1 MSKVNAT
8 INTYSFYKGVKYLSD
23 TVIKA
28 SGGGTSFYG
37 EDLPKLISP
46 VYDPNT
52 KSSYIPQG
60 LQVHYDEGESISY
73 VNYTSSNVNVYL
85 KGYSTLI
92 PTNLGS
98 NSYVWDNP
106 SDTLNLKLQTLDGK
120 FQEGT
125 LSVSE
130 IVKPSDTWDNLIG
143 SKGGFSWRAKD
154 KSDLKIQIYPTA
166 GPTLNKF
173 LKDKPINVGTIL
185 NPVSDRI
192 IDVDYNIL
200 YNYPPNITVPALE
213 YRLKTYDNTFNAK
226 VGSDYGITIPQ
237 IIPIENPD
245 TLNKTNMAS
254 IWNITCPAG
263 SPTNTV
269 CQVSNTLIPGK
280 WWTTEALVEKKD
292 LIKMLKMSTNDDIL
306 EMTSNPG
313 NYLVCP
319 KTNGD
324 LFTKSENYLYA
335 KDQKYFRGWFSGQ
348 YIGAYRLTKAFEPD
362 INKLTYFDY
371 RLQFKINKD
380 IIGNLFKIEKKEK
393 ESDIT
398 LLNLKNLEALP
409 LLNTNTSIAGSINK
423 LLQDGTDDLPKLGV
437 YSSSL
442 LLIEKA
448 SSLLESS
455 DADSN
460 TITNISITGNNLVIN
475 YKGGGDTPVISGD
488 TYNFTYRAFMLPDDY
503 NFIKDK
509 FETINSNVYNDMN
522 SNIKKYGLQS
532 NINILNTIVKKN
544 DNIYKGELT
553 NPFEIKD
560 YYTSV
565 TLTTK
570 SSENITSSTPV
581 TDRCDKENIN
591 VNHIYG
597 TTPEFAKNN
606 IFNVTLPS
614 FDQPISGDVSYGDV
628 YSYVDK
634 WMRNISST
642 YKSSPKSSPVN
653 VCNMQFYNQPSP
665 SKCGSNDCNYTT
677 CSSLYSCPGF
687 SGGDSC
693 EASGPSGLVMY
704 NTYMKGYNI
713 ELAVGKPIIPESAP
727 ARGFVDIPTLLN
739 WSNKNGKKVYPSSD
753 GGAIMTWVVGTESS
767 ITNVSG
773 FKSIIPSKDLI
784 TNKIKLYQY
793 FDSFGPQSSGGPATM
808 ATYLQEFFNEYN
820 KGDQY
825 LTPIFAFCDIG
836 SDDSFGDIT
845 IPWGGNSEGDPWWT
859 QDKIKI
865 VQTNKDKYDLP
876 DLQPSY
882 IASPNQVPVLVNG
895 GAGQWASS
903 NDIISVIGTPGKR
916 TNSDTKRCIIS
927 FGGQL
932 VPMANLHTWDV
943 EKVAQNLVNIVV
955 KYGFDGIDFDLEGYD
970 NSING
975 QIDIIWTAN
984 LYGNVKRY
992 FLNYEKLINTE
1003 DGQQLGYP
1011 KDYTFW
1017 ITDAPQPGYF
1027 RTIYWNAQAK
1037 TSDMPPSTKGD
1048 CVCAMECPT

>member
-1 MSKVNAT
+1 MSKVKAT

-23 TVIKA
+23 NEIKA
-28 SGGGTSFYG
+28 SGKGTSFYG

-60 LQVHYDEGESISY
+60 LQVQYDESESISY

-92 PTNLGS
+92 PPNLGS

-106 SDTLNLKLQTLDGK
+106 NDTLNLKLQTLEGK

-125 LSVSE
+125 LSVLGT
-130 IVKPSDTWDNLIG
+130 VKASDTWDKLIG
-143 SKGGFSWRAKD
+143 SKGGFSWHA
-154 KSDLKIQIYPTA
+154 SGTSNLKIQIYKA
-166 GPTLNKF
+166 VGGPLIKF
-173 LKDKPINVGTIL
+173 FKDKPINVGTIL

-192 IDVDYNIL
+192 INVDYNIL
-200 YNYPPNITVPALE
+200 YSYPPNITVPALE
-213 YRLKTYDNTFNAK
+213 YRLETYDNTFTNK
-226 VGSDYGITIPQ
+226 GGSDYGITIPQ

-280 WWTTEALVEKKD
+280 WWTTEAILEKKS

-313 NYLVCP
+313 NYSVCP
-319 KTNGD
+319 KTNGSK
-324 LFTKSENYLYA
+324 FTKSENYLYA
-335 KDQKYFRGWFSGQ
+335 KDQKYFRGWFSSQ
-348 YIGAYRLTKAFEPD
+348 YIGAYRLKNVFVPNID
-362 INKLTYFDY
+362 KLTYFDY
-371 RLQFKINKD
+371 KLQFKINKD
-380 IIGNLFKIEKKEK
+380 IIGDLFKIEK
-393 ESDIT
+393 DIT
-398 LLNLKNLEALP
+398 LLQLKNLEALP

-442 LLIEKA
+442 LKIEKESNESNLSEN
-448 SSLLESS
+448 SSS
-455 DADSN
+455 DSN
-460 TITNISITGNNLVIN
+460 TITNISITDNNLVIN

-488 TYNFTYRAFMLPDDY
+488 TYNFTYRSFMLTNDY
-503 NFIKDK
+503 NYIKNN
-509 FETINSNVYNDMN
+509 FETINSDVYNDMN

-532 NINILNTIVKKN
+532 NMNILNTIDKIN
-544 DNIYKGELT
+544 DNIYNGEIT

-565 TLTTK
+565 TLSTK

-581 TDRCDKENIN
+581 SDRCDDEKIN
-591 VNHIYG
+591 VDHIYG
-597 TTPEFAKNN
+597 TTQEFAKNN

-634 WMRNISST
+634 WMKNISSV
-642 YKSSPKSSPVN
+642 YKSSSKPSPVN

-665 SKCGSNDCNYTT
+665 SKCGSNECNYTT
-677 CSSLYSCPGF
+677 CRSLYSCPGF
-687 SGGDSC
+687 SGEDSC

-704 NTYMKGYNI
+704 NTYMKDYNI
-713 ELAVGKPIIPESAP
+713 ELAVGKPIKRESAP
-727 ARGFVDIPTLLN
+727 AGGFVAIPTLLN
-739 WSNKNGKKVYPSSD
+739 WSKQNGKKVYPSSD

-767 ITNVSG
+767 VTNVDE

-784 TNKIKLYQY
+784 DNKIKLYQY
-793 FDSFGPQSSGGPATM
+793 FDSFGPQSSGGSATM
-808 ATYLQEFFNEYN
+808 ATFLQDFFNEYN

-845 IPWGGNSEGDPWWT
+845 IPWGGNSEGDPWWSPE
-859 QDKIKI
+859 KINI
-865 VQTNKDKYDLP
+865 VKENKDKYDLP

-903 NDIISVIGTPGKR
+903 NDIISVIGPPGNR
-916 TNSDTKRCIIS
+916 TNSDTKRCILS

-943 EKVAQNLVNIVV
+943 EKVAQNLVNLVV

-975 QIDIIWTAN
+975 QIDVIWTAN

-992 FLNYEKLINTE
+992 FLNYEKLINSDE
-1003 DGQQLGYP
+1003 GQKLGYP

-1037 TSDMPPSTKGD
+1037 TSDMPSSKNKD